1 MAVLTSDDGRVKMIL
16 TEGDTRVSANVLTP
30 DNPSGI
36 IINGNQSYDIGSTIS
51 VNANDIT
58 VQELFSELERKINYG
73 S

>member
-1 MAVLTSDDGRVKMIL
+1 MAVLTSDDGRVKMTL
-16 TEGDTRVSANVLTP
+16 MEGDNRVSANVLTS

-36 IINGNQSYDIGSTIS
+36 ITNGGQTYDIGSTIS

-58 VQELFSELERKINYG
+58 VQEIFSELERKINYG

>member
-1 MAVLTSDDGRVKMIL
+1 MAVLTSDDGRVKMTL
-16 TEGDTRVSANVLTP
+16 MERDTRVSANVLTS

-36 IINGNQSYDIGSTIS
+36 ITNGNQSYDIGSTIS
-51 VNANDIT
+51 VNAKDIT

>member
-1 MAVLTSDDGRVKMIL
+1 MAVLTSDDGRVKMTL
-16 TEGDTRVSANVLTP
+16 TEGDTRVSANVLTS

-36 IINGNQSYDIGSTIS
+36 ITNGSQIYDIGSTIS